1 MVRLTAHFGA
11 QRSAALL
18 RAALRAVAGR
28 ARAFLAREWMPRSIV
43 VYEDSLFITNPKRS
57 CVELVNQQGSVL
69 YHPRTALSVAV
80 RQRRLARFKR
90 ESEANLAW
98 CTPHA
103 VRCVHSRAFGACLL
117 RAALRVLLR
126 ARHGR

>member
-1 MVRLTAHFGA
+1 MVLTAHFGA
-11 QRSAALL
+11 QRGI
-18 RAALRAVAGR
+18 AGGSR
-28 ARAFLAREWMPRSIV
+28 PGTLFSRSRMDVMPRSIV

-90 ESEANLAW
+90 ESEADLAW
-98 CTPHA
+98 RTP
-103 VRCVHSRAFGACLL
+103 CVVCCAADSRAFGACLL